1 MGRTLLCTRFSF
13 LIAEYLPKPNFPDEE
28 KASAMKAPSIQIPDT
43 VFIEQVVVD
52 DGQSYSINDRI
63 QQYALNLHQV
73 RIN

>member
-1 MGRTLLCTRFSF
+1 
-13 LIAEYLPKPNFPDEE
+13 
-28 KASAMKAPSIQIPDT
+28 MKAPSIQIPDT

-63 QQYALNLHQV
+63 QQYVLNLHQV